1 MSYYAEM
8 IRVSSSAIR
17 AVGYDGSTLT
27 VEFHSGR
34 VYDHPHVPYSVYA
47 GLMQASSKGAY
58 YNRYIRGK
66 YR

>member
-1 MSYYAEM
+1 MTYYVEM
-8 IRVSSSAIR
+8 IPVNSTAIR

-34 VYDHPHVPYSVYA
+34 VYDHPHVPYPVYA

-58 YNRYIRGK
+58 YNQHIRGK

>member
-8 IRVSSSAIR
+8 IRVSSSWIR

-34 VYDHPHVPYSVYA
+34 VYDHPHVPYSVFE
-47 GLMQASSKGAY
+47 GLLNASSKGAY

-66 YR
+66 YK